1 MHTGVGHEAQ
11 LICVVHAEPQ
21 AHVIWYKE
29 TTQIGTTE
37 QLSQQVRTRIFHIKH
52 KNCGNRENKSQR
64 TARAK
69 FDEQL

>member
-1 MHTGVGHEAQ
+1 MLSFIDAPEIEVERPFVHTGVGYEAQ

-37 QLSQQVRTRIFHIKH
+37 QLSQQVVRPTDIYLFCII
-52 KNCGNRENKSQR
+52 Q
-64 TARAK
+64 
-69 FDEQL
+69 